1 MRLAIFLFRF
11 QFVCFLIFLCSLLS
25 RSSYWFSALVWDKKV
40 TKLFLRH
47 ECECDLDNMTSF
59 SKSHR
64 WKFSECLSPD
74 PLRISCTTTK
84 LHKFHV
90 CDAEEQKQAVVPLMC
105 HPVSDNLPEK
115 TPIRV
120 LEVCDEI
127 ATKIAEIDEIA
138 TYFYLPLREHIDHY
152 V

>member
-1 MRLAIFLFRF
+1 
-11 QFVCFLIFLCSLLS
+11 
-25 RSSYWFSALVWDKKV
+25 
-40 TKLFLRH
+40 
-47 ECECDLDNMTSF
+47 
-59 SKSHR
+59 
-64 WKFSECLSPD
+64 
-74 PLRISCTTTK
+74 
-84 LHKFHV
+84 
-90 CDAEEQKQAVVPLMC
+90 MC

-127 ATKIAEIDEIA
+127 ATKIDEIA